1 VPSKNVLANHELDI
15 HFRTEFLYTLCRW
28 NCPLPIMYRKRAVSG
43 YHFAVVS
50 LGKRWEKK

>member
-1 VPSKNVLANHELDI
+1 MDEDCWHGLFDTQAGPAVGVSS
-15 HFRTEFLYTLCRW
+15 LY
-28 NCPLPIMYRKRAVSG
+28 NKRAVSG